1 MEYGYVYIL
10 TNKEVPSLVKIGY
23 TNRTPFERANEL
35 SRFTGVPGDWEVYKY
50 WKLPEARTWESR
62 IFDEL
67 KGYRQTGEFFRL
79 KPTKAKD
86 IILIFLK
93 ESGGLDSE
101 GFSAADR
108 AEFAKAASRNREYE
122 TNLRKKRIDKEWEES
137 RAKREAQALD
147 RAERAF
153 GQKTSVI
160 IRSIEDARNKPLEFL
175 STLVAIPLFMTWWL
189 FILVPGFFLMVLG
202 DPFKIAST
210 LLELGDRFP
219 NLEPKETEE
228 VKKWRR
234 ELEKIYKLSDQFHQK
249 DKEAFYD
256 RASNNQRTLNTK
268 SINSNTNSNSN
279 SLDVTKKNA
288 DLSNS
293 HNGANSDPF
302 LKSYQANEK
311 ARLKRLA
318 KIKAHDSSLI
328 ISRTDTISGK
338 SNEFRPVGKV
348 TPIMYEFKPV
358 GQSAPLKRETPSI
371 KHFLPVFR
379 EYKSEKRQANQR
391 LAKHEQRPVS
401 EKEANNEKSVS
412 DTFLEN
418 YQKQEK
424 IRLEKLAKAKADG
437 KYIEKINISPDS
449 LIDSKQNAKKS
460 NWKTFEVQIKSIKET
475 KDKDGRTALHRAAIN
490 GDAIAILKLIDAG
503 AHKTPK
509 DRHGKAPWDYAKTNK
524 KLLGSTA
531 YYVLK
536 SRDP

>member
-122 TNLRKKRIDKEWEES
+122 TNLRQKRIDKEWEES

-234 ELEKIYKLSDQFHQK
+234 ELEKIYKLRDQFSQK

-256 RASNNQRTLNTK
+256 RASNSQRTLNTK
-268 SINSNTNSNSN
+268 SINSNTNFN
-279 SLDVTKKNA
+279 SLDVTKENA
-288 DLSNS
+288 DLSHS
-293 HNGANSDPF
+293 HNEANTDPF
-302 LKSYQANEK
+302 LKNYQANEK
-311 ARLKRLA
+311 ERLERLA
-318 KIKAHDSSLI
+318 KIKAYDPSLI
-328 ISRTDTISGK
+328 VSRSDTISGK
-338 SNEFRPVGKV
+338 SHEFRPVKKV
-348 TPIMYEFKPV
+348 TPFKHEFRPTQKV
-358 GQSAPLKRETPSI
+358 TPLKRETPSI
-371 KHFLPVFR
+371 EHFLPAFR
-379 EYKSEKRQANQR
+379 EYKNEKRQTNPP
-391 LAKHEQRPVS
+391 LAKPAKRPVS
-401 EKEANNEKSVS
+401 DKEAYNKKSKS
-412 DTFLEN
+412 DIFLEN

-424 IRLEKLAKAKADG
+424 IRLEKLAKSKANG
-437 KYIEKINISPDS
+437 TYIKQIDISPDS
-449 LIDSKQNAKKS
+449 LIDSKQNVKKS
-460 NWKTFEVQIKSIKET
+460 NWKNFESQIKSLNEPR
-475 KDKDGRTALHRAAIN
+475 DKDGQTALHHAAIS
-490 GDAIAILKLIDAG
+490 GDSVTILNLIDAG

-509 DRHGKAPWDYAKTNK
+509 DKHGKTPWDYAKK
-524 KLLGSTA
+524 I
-531 YYVLK
+531 K
-536 SRDP
+536 SCWEVPHITF